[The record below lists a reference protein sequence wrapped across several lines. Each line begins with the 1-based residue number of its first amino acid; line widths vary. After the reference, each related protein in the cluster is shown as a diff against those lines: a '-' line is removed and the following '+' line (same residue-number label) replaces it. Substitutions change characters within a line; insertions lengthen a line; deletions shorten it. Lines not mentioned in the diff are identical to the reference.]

1 MLMKIVPVALGLAL
15 NACPFG
21 TEEDVHGAYAV
32 IEGTV
37 KMRDGTPAAAAV
49 FVACGHDAVA
59 EYPNR
64 RYRTATDAQGR
75 YQVEVEG
82 MPYGSPPVEGAF
94 TTPCRVTAPGLPPLA
109 SSRATVRFHFDR
121 NLAETTRVDLVEG
134 EIDTAPW
141 PQP

>member
-1 MLMKIVPVALGLAL
+1 MLMKIAPVALGLAL

-37 KMRDGTPAAAAV
+37 TMRDGTPAAAAV
-49 FVACGHDAVA
+49 LVACGQKALA
-59 EYPNR
+59 EYPDR
-64 RYRTATDAQGR
+64 RDRTTTDGQGR
-75 YQVEVEG
+75 YHIVVEG
-82 MPYGSPPVEGAF
+82 MPYDSPPANGAF
-94 TTPCRVTAPGLPPLA
+94 TSPCRVTAPGLPPLA

-121 NLAETTRVDLVEG
+121 SLAETTRVDLVEG
-134 EIDTAPW
+134 ELDTAPW